1 MHVNRHPL
9 ENKVIDCHNHLGVCI
24 KAYSRLEYPYA
35 ETLESLYHKQLSAG
49 VDVSIV
55 FPFSSNL
62 FFNLKTLISRGLNVA
77 DRKPVSEVPYAVENT
92 LVMREIYEFNP
103 ELKNRFIPFVSVDTE
118 RKIEG
123 QVKFLESLEK
133 KYHVCGIKINPTA
146 AQSRIS
152 CLLTRG
158 KPFLRYAEERNIPF
172 LLHTS
177 PVPEDYYSHVRDAL
191 RVIEKSPGIRF
202 GLAHAIVFHREYLDI
217 AAGLPNVWVD
227 TAALK
232 IQVDVFNI
240 KNLAGL
246 YRPIDADFSDHR
258 KVMKRLMELY
268 PDKIIWGSDSPAYA
282 YICRRRQ
289 GKNTFMDF
297 NYKGTYK
304 DEKDALDALDGT
316 LKKKACNTNTLN
328 WLFGR

>member
-1 MHVNRHPL
+1 M
-9 ENKVIDCHNHLGVCI
+9 
-24 KAYSRLEYPYA
+24 
-35 ETLESLYHKQLSAG
+35 
-49 VDVSIV
+49 
-55 FPFSSNL
+55 
-62 FFNLKTLISRGLNVA
+62 
-77 DRKPVSEVPYAVENT
+77 
-92 LVMREIYEFNP
+92 
-103 ELKNRFIPFVSVDTE
+103 
-118 RKIEG
+118 
-123 QVKFLESLEK
+123 
-133 KYHVCGIKINPTA
+133 
-146 AQSRIS
+146 
-152 CLLTRG
+152 
-158 KPFLRYAEERNIPF
+158 
-172 LLHTS
+172 
-177 PVPEDYYSHVRDAL
+177 
-191 RVIEKSPGIRF
+191 
-202 GLAHAIVFHREYLDI
+202 
-217 AAGLPNVWVD
+217 PNVWVD

-297 NYKGTYK
+297 NYKGTYR